1 MKNVIVSGLLGLA
14 LFTSP
19 SYSLA
24 LDASTF
30 VERYA
35 DFAKSIGQ
43 PFSHGEITEDGDT
56 IVVKG
61 AVWSI
66 KDVPPMK
73 ATSLKFTNVTE
84 TDGGGYSIGRIVI
97 QTFSVGADG
106 FSFTFDNAS
115 MDGLKIPA
123 EGESDPYKKIML
135 YTQFVINKSKVSV
148 GGLDVFTMDGLTTDI
163 SPFDTATPMKMTMGT
178 TGLAVD
184 VSAIPDPQFKQSLQ
198 MLGYDGKFSGNITLN
213 GTWSPADGNMIIGT
227 YDMKIDNVG
236 TISMPMSFGGY
247 TAETLV
253 AIQEKSA
260 EINTMNNAN
269 ERMMASIDLFKE
281 LSFGGMTI
289 RFTNDSIA
297 ERVLKVAAQQ
307 MGQTPVALVQAAP
320 FMLGQAMEGFP
331 IPALKDKITAAVT
344 AFLQNPKSI
353 EISAKP
359 DKPVGFGELMQAGMS
374 NPFALVDLLKVDIQ
388 ANN

>member
-1 MKNVIVSGLLGLA
+1 MKSVMTAGLLGLA
-14 LFTSP
+14 LFAVPTGA
-19 SYSLA
+19 LA
-24 LDASTF
+24 LDAATF
-30 VERYA
+30 IEQYSN
-35 DFAKSIGQ
+35 FAKGIGQ

-56 IVVKG
+56 IVVKD

-73 ATSLKFTNVTE
+73 ATSLKFTKVTE
-84 TDGGGYSIGRIVI
+84 IDGGGYSIGRIVI

-123 EGESDPYKKIML
+123 EGETDPYKKIML
-135 YTQFVINKSKVSV
+135 YTQFVINKAKVSV
-148 GGLDVFTMDGLTTDI
+148 GGLDVFTMDSLTADI
-163 SPFDTATPMKMTMGT
+163 SPFDAATPMIMTMGT
-178 TGLAVD
+178 TGLAFD
-184 VSAIPDPQFKQSLQ
+184 VSAVPDPQFKQSLQ
-198 MLGYDGKFSGNITLN
+198 MLGYDGKFTGSITVN
-213 GTWSPADGNMIIGT
+213 GTWSPAGGEMIIGT
-227 YDMKIDNVG
+227 YDMNIDNVG
-236 TISMPMSFGGY
+236 TLSMPMSFGGY
-247 TAETLV
+247 TAKTLV

-269 ERMMASIDLFKE
+269 ERMMASMDLFND
-281 LSFGGMTI
+281 LSFGGLII
-289 RFTNDSIA
+289 RFTNDSLV
-297 ERVLKVAAQQ
+297 ERALKVAAQQ

-320 FMLGQAMEGFP
+320 FMLGQAMQGFP

-344 AFLQNPKSI
+344 AFLQDPKSI

-359 DKPVGFGELMQAGMS
+359 DAPVGLDQLMQAGMS
-374 NPFALVDLLKVDIQ
+374 NPFSLVDLLNVDIQ